1 MNENEVSDGRW
12 EIYLE
17 QKSKAEPLDECS
29 AGICLELSAERSIED
44 LRRSSEQFLRGRLS
58 STIDNPS

>member
-17 QKSKAEPLDECS
+17 QKSIEEPLDECS
-29 AGICLELSAERSIED
+29 ANVCLELPTDTSVEH
-44 LRRSSEQFLRGRLS
+44 LRRASEQFLRARLS
-58 STIDNPS
+58 S